1 MKTEPY
7 WWDAARPSRPEPEPL
22 PPRAD
27 VVVIGGGITGLVA
40 ALDLARGGRHVVV
53 LDRDAIGAGASTRN
67 AGYLGR
73 TLKHGFAEIMAAD
86 GLARAVA
93 VYGEMQ
99 AAFDSVADLI
109 RDEGI
114 DCGFARCGRFTAAP
128 TPAHYA
134 ALARE
139 LALRERHLGHPFEML
154 PRTRQHEEIATDLWH
169 GGAVIPDLGALHP
182 GLYHAGL
189 AARAGAAGAVLHGG
203 TAVRSV
209 SAEADRTIVDTA
221 RGRIEARDVLATTNG
236 YTDDAAGLRNHV
248 LPFDAYMI
256 ATEPLPQT
264 LMQRLIPQGR
274 TVIDD
279 GRNPLFVRPSPDG
292 SRILFGGHTGRRVRD
307 LGRMAARL
315 RRSLIRLLPD
325 LGDVAVGHVW
335 TGRCAGTGDLYPH
348 IGSRGR
354 IHHAMGYCFAG
365 VPMGTHLGRKL
376 AARLLGRNSGATA
389 FDGLPLR
396 PVPAHGIAASLT
408 PLVLRWWE
416 WRDRPRSG

>member
-7 WWDAARPSRPEPEPL
+7 WWDAARPGL
-22 PPRAD
+22 PPVEKLPARAD
-27 VVVIGGGITGLVA
+27 IVVIGGGITGLVA

-73 TLKHGFAEIMAAD
+73 TLKHGFAEILAAE
-86 GLARAVA
+86 GLARAIA
-93 VYGEMQ
+93 VYTEMQ

-114 DCGFARCGRFTAAP
+114 DCGFTRCGRFTAAP
-128 TPAHYA
+128 TPTHYE

-139 LALRERHLGHPFEML
+139 LALRETHLGHPFEML
-154 PRTRQHEEIATDLWH
+154 PRARQHEAIATDLWH

-189 AARAGAAGAVLHGG
+189 AVRARAAGAFLHGS
-203 TAVRSV
+203 TAVLGV
-209 SAEADRTIVDTA
+209 TTEIDRVIVETE
-221 RGRIEARDVLATTNG
+221 RGRIEARDVVATTNG
-236 YTDDAAGLRNHV
+236 YTDDAAGLRAHV

-256 ATEPLPQT
+256 ATEPLPQA

-307 LGRMAARL
+307 LRRMAERL
-315 RRSLIRLLPD
+315 RRSLVRLLPD
-325 LGDVAVGHVW
+325 LHDVAVSHVW

-354 IHHAMGYCFAG
+354 IHHALGYCFAG

-376 AARLLGRNSGATA
+376 AARLLARNSGATA
-389 FDGLPLR
+389 FDGLPFR
-396 PVPAHGIAASLT
+396 PVPAHGIVAGMI
-408 PLVLRWWE
+408 PLILRWWE
-416 WRDRPRSG
+416 WRDRAY